1 MIHVVTGRQ
10 EELPDGLYS
19 KVARYRHKVFVERLG
34 WQLQTFN
41 YAEQDQFDRFDTVYV
56 ISRDERGNISGCAR
70 LLPTTQPYLLG
81 DVFPQLLNGMP
92 PPNSPDVWELSRFA
106 AVDFNAKAS
115 CALGRFSSLITITL
129 LQEAIAYAALQGA
142 KRVITVSPVGVE
154 RLLKRTGFHS
164 HRAGPPWLLMGIR
177 FLHVGLILRM
187 SHSIKLDISRDR

>member
-1 MIHVVTGRQ
+1 MMIHVVTGRQ

-19 KVARYRHKVFVERLG
+19 KVAHYRHKVFVERLG

-56 ISRDERGNISGCAR
+56 ISRDERGDISGCAR

-106 AVDFNAKAS
+106 AVDFNAKTS
-115 CALGRFSSLITITL
+115 CALGQFSSPITVTL
-129 LQEAIAYAALQGA
+129 LQEAIAYAASQGA

-164 HRAGPPWLLMGIR
+164 HRAGPPMVVDGHPIFACWI
-177 FLHVGLILRM
+177 
-187 SHSIKLDISRDR
+187 DIADELQC

>member
-10 EELPDGLYS
+10 EELPHGLYL
-19 KVARYRHKVFVERLG
+19 KVAHYRHKVFVERLG

-106 AVDFNAKAS
+106 AVDFNAKTS
-115 CALGRFSSLITITL
+115 CALGQFSSPITVTL
-129 LQEAIAYAALQGA
+129 LQEAIAYAASQGA

-164 HRAGPPWLLMGIR
+164 HRAGPPMVVDGHPIFACWI
-177 FLHVGLILRM
+177 
-187 SHSIKLDISRDR
+187 DIADEPQY